1 MVAAP
6 KPTDGAD
13 WSMFASVP
21 EEAVVR
27 NPSLLLYLPA
37 ANIAFESKK
46 GSEEQKENKSRRY
59 RSTYVCDS
67 EILQDKF

>member
-13 WSMFASVP
+13 WGMFASVP

-27 NPSLLLYLPA
+27 NASLLLYLPA
-37 ANIAFESKK
+37 ANVAFESNKD
-46 GSEEQKENKSRRY
+46 SEEQKENKLRGY
-59 RSTYVCDS
+59 RSTYLCDS